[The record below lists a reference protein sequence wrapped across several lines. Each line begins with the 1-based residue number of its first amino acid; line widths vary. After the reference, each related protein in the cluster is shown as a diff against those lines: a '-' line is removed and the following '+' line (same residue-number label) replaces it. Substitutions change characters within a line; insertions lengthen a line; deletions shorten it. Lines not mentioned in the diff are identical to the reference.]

1 MGQQFHPTSSVD
13 YIYHELRR
21 QLFNKELAPG
31 QRLPEVAIA
40 KTLEVSRTPVR
51 EALRR
56 LAAEGL
62 VELLPNIGARV
73 ISPTRE
79 EIEDCFDIRT
89 DLECLAIG
97 RAATKIS
104 NLQLFLLEEAIEE
117 EKEVFPTRN
126 LEQYI
131 EKNSKFHRIIAE
143 ASGSPI
149 LSEYVNNIIE
159 RSHAYMILFE
169 HFFEINTNPSLEDHI
184 EILKA
189 LRSRDADKCVELMRN
204 HVAVSLIGVKKTLKE

>member
-1 MGQQFHPTSSVD
+1 MDQQFHPTSVD
-13 YIYHELRR
+13 YIYQELRR

-51 EALRR
+51 EAVRR

-73 ISPTRE
+73 ISPTPE

-89 DLECLAIG
+89 DLECLAIK
-97 RAATKIS
+97 RAARKIS
-104 NLQLFLLEEAIEE
+104 KLQLFLLEESIEE
-117 EKEVFPTRN
+117 EEKVFPTRN

-131 EKNSKFHRIIAE
+131 EKNSKFHSIIAE
-143 ASGSPI
+143 ASGSSI
-149 LSEYVNNIIE
+149 LSGYVNNIIE

-169 HFFEINTNPSLEDHI
+169 DFFDINTNPSLDDHI
-184 EILKA
+184 AILNA
-189 LRSRDADKCVELMRN
+189 LKNRDVEKCIQLMHN
-204 HVAVSLIGVKKTLKE
+204 HVSVSLIGVKRTLK